1 MNIRNILSI
10 SRNIPHKKIL
20 FILIPLLIL
29 GIFVSAFAY
38 GFANHAPAKKVAV
51 HPTPT
56 ATPSPTPS
64 PDTNSPPNTNASTNA
79 TSGKK
84 YAFNFRDRGRP

>member
-20 FILIPLLIL
+20 FIHYRRCLFL
-29 GIFVSAFAY
+29 GTFASTFTY
-38 GFANHAPAKKVAV
+38 SSANHAPAKKVAV

-56 ATPSPTPS
+56 ATPSPTP
-64 PDTNSPPNTNASTNA
+64 PHLHQLPAQHQRQ
-79 TSGKK
+79 
-84 YAFNFRDRGRP
+84 YQRYLW